1 MFSFVRITAFL
12 LLVVTVAYSSDQ
24 QRAEKLSQRITAFAV
39 DATARSI
46 VSRTMCDTFNLN
58 RTILLQERRRLN
70 VNYGSL
76 FLAHEFMLGGAT
88 LDGIAAGLH
97 TGKSMIAIGE
107 AQHVNWKQVAAD
119 AKKFNSRI
127 EDNVYKH
134 FLNAKNT
141 EADTVRDAEDNYH
154 VDFDWLRADQQVSP
168 GHIVEAAQSFV
179 FWRDQAAVMNSA
191 DRKLSIAKE
200 NAAAINRSGDRPGGS
215 QQAPAAGGMPPQ

>member
-1 MFSFVRITAFL
+1 
-12 LLVVTVAYSSDQ
+12 
-24 QRAEKLSQRITAFAV
+24 
-39 DATARSI
+39 
-46 VSRTMCDTFNLN
+46 MCDTFNLN

-168 GHIVEAAQSFV
+168 GDIVEAAQSFV